1 MDREV
6 VVVSL
11 TGLGLLAAWLIRS
24 SLAEGKTAA
33 AAAARAEKKVNAT
46 AQAVQKSIKARR

>member
-6 VVVSL
+6 VIVSV
-11 TGLGLLAAWLIRS
+11 TGFGLLAAWLIRS
-24 SLAEGKTAA
+24 SLAEGKNAA
-33 AAAARAEKKVNAT
+33 AAAARAEKKTNAT

>member
-6 VVVSL
+6 VIMSL
-11 TGLGLLAAWLIRS
+11 GGLGLLAAWLIRS
-24 SLAEGKTAA
+24 SLAEGKSAA
-33 AAAARAEKKVNAT
+33 AAAARTEKTASAT